1 MSLPILPDY
10 IPGTTGSLHD
20 EIKIRNMGVVVSLI
34 RNNPSVFGSN
44 LGKALVKMRT
54 YGMLTD
60 YNEFAIMPDMSI
72 NTILD
77 VNKFNELNFLDIDF
91 LSTPMV
97 E

>member
-10 IPGTTGSLHD
+10 IPSTTGSLHD
-20 EIKIRNMGVVVSLI
+20 EIKIRNMNVVISLI
-34 RNNPSVFGSN
+34 RNNPSVFGKD
-44 LGKALVKMRT
+44 LEKALIKMRT

-60 YNEFAIMPDMSI
+60 YNEFAITPDMSI

-77 VNKFNELNFLDIDF
+77 VKKFNELNFLDVDF
-91 LSTPMV
+91 LSTPVV

>member
-1 MSLPILPDY
+1 M
-10 IPGTTGSLHD
+10 
-20 EIKIRNMGVVVSLI
+20 NVVISLI
-34 RNNPSVFGSN
+34 RNNPSVFGDD
-44 LGKALVKMRT
+44 LEKALIKMRT

-77 VNKFNELNFLDIDF
+77 VRKFNELNFLDIDF
-91 LSTPMV
+91 LSTPVV

>member
-1 MSLPILPDY
+1 MSLPIQPDY
-10 IPGTTGSLHD
+10 IPYTTGSLHD
-20 EIKIRNMGVVVSLI
+20 EIKIRNMNVVISLI
-34 RNNPSVFGSN
+34 HNNPSVFGKD
-44 LGKALVKMRT
+44 LEKALIKMRT

-77 VNKFNELNFLDIDF
+77 VNKFNELNFSDIDF
-91 LSTPMV
+91 LSTPVV

>member
-10 IPGTTGSLHD
+10 IPNTTGSLHD
-20 EIKIRNMGVVVSLI
+20 EIKIRNMNVVISLI
-34 RNNPSVFGSN
+34 RNNPRVFGN
-44 LGKALVKMRT
+44 DLEKALIKMRT

-91 LSTPMV
+91 LSTPVV

>member
-1 MSLPILPDY
+1 M
-10 IPGTTGSLHD
+10 
-20 EIKIRNMGVVVSLI
+20 NVVISLI
-34 RNNPSVFGSN
+34 RNNPSVFGN
-44 LGKALVKMRT
+44 DLEKALIKMRT

-72 NTILD
+72 NTILE
-77 VNKFNELNFLDIDF
+77 VKKFNELSFLDIDF

>member
-1 MSLPILPDY
+1 
-10 IPGTTGSLHD
+10 
-20 EIKIRNMGVVVSLI
+20 MGVVVSLI

-77 VNKFNELNFLDIDF
+77 VNKFNELNLLDIDF

>member
-10 IPGTTGSLHD
+10 IPSTTGSLHD
-20 EIKIRNMGVVVSLI
+20 EIKIRNMNVVISLI
-34 RNNPSVFGSN
+34 RNNPSVFGN
-44 LGKALVKMRT
+44 DLEKALIKMRT

-60 YNEFAIMPDMSI
+60 YNEFAIIPDMSI

-77 VNKFNELNFLDIDF
+77 VKKFNELNFLDIDF
-91 LSTPMV
+91 LYTPVV

>member
-10 IPGTTGSLHD
+10 IPSTTGSLHD
-20 EIKIRNMGVVVSLI
+20 EIKIRNMNVVISLI
-34 RNNPSVFGSN
+34 RNNPSVFGKD
-44 LGKALVKMRT
+44 LEKALIKMRT

-60 YNEFAIMPDMSI
+60 YNEFAITPDMSI

-77 VNKFNELNFLDIDF
+77 VKKFNELNFLDIDF

>member
-10 IPGTTGSLHD
+10 IPCTTGSLHD
-20 EIKIRNMGVVVSLI
+20 EIKIRNMNVVISLI
-34 RNNPSVFGSN
+34 RNNPSVFGNN
-44 LGKALVKMRT
+44 LEKALIKMRT

-91 LSTPMV
+91 LSTPVV